1 MLSKSWMRYFKSN
14 TITPAP
20 LPLPPFLPRIFI
32 LSDTANLEII
42 HVPLSWRMGGSNATM
57 QMLLKENEKESAIP
71 LLLNFEAALL
81 DESSNF
87 CFFEY
92 FESSLPPKH

>member
-1 MLSKSWMRYFKSN
+1 
-14 TITPAP
+14 
-20 LPLPPFLPRIFI
+20 
-32 LSDTANLEII
+32 
-42 HVPLSWRMGGSNATM
+42 MGGSNATM